1 MHRTLT
7 LLSALML
14 LALTACSEP
23 PRPTVNLYQAVY
35 SGDLDQIKRNIY
47 WGTDVNQPD
56 ANGNFPLHVAAG
68 AGRVAIARELAANG
82 ADLQAVNAAGRTP
95 LQVALHDGKTQVARM
110 LVERGATLDPQA
122 ELVRLVRDGVSDR
135 DSFEF
140 LIRSGADP
148 NRRDDN
154 GAAPLHVAIELGHLE
169 TVKRLLLNGTDV
181 NLPDAAGQMP
191 LKLALDNG
199 REGTDIVKVLEKYGA
214 LAGPEPTPP
223 ERGEIQ

>member
-1 MHRTLT
+1 MHRSPT

-35 SGDLDQIKRNIY
+35 TGDLDQLKRNIY

-68 AGRVAIARELAANG
+68 AGRVAIARELADNG

-110 LVERGATLDPQA
+110 LVERGAKLDPQA

-135 DSFEF
+135 DSFEY

-148 NRRDDN
+148 NGRDGN
-154 GAAPLHVAIELGHLE
+154 GNAPLHIAIGLDHLE
-169 TVKRLLLNGTDV
+169 TVKRLLLNRADV
-181 NLPDAAGQMP
+181 NLPDAAGRMP
-191 LKLALDNG
+191 LALALDNG
-199 REGTDIVKVLEKYGA
+199 REGADIVKVLEQHGA
-214 LAGPEPTPP
+214 LAGPEATPP
-223 ERGEIQ
+223 EREEIQ